1 MLFSWKGLRKT
12 MQGFPFVGGVPFRVG
27 DQVSKGMHGCLLLC
41 CVFMLCYKHDL
52 WSLCYATIYATNM
65 TSFKYLVCSM

>member
-1 MLFSWKGLRKT
+1 

-41 CVFMLCYKHDL
+41 CVWIVLFVRLIML
-52 WSLCYATIYATNM
+52 
-65 TSFKYLVCSM
+65 LVVVVVL

>member
-1 MLFSWKGLRKT
+1 

-41 CVFMLCYKHDL
+41 WFSCLDICLLFAC
-52 WSLCYATIYATNM
+52 
-65 TSFKYLVCSM
+65 LV

>member
-1 MLFSWKGLRKT
+1 

-41 CVFMLCYKHDL
+41 CCMLIFKHDFHE
-52 WSLCYATIYATNM
+52 T
-65 TSFKYLVCSM
+65 